1 MTAQFLPAQFL
12 PAKAMRKLSQALL
25 LSFGVTGLLQI
36 LPAQAA
42 TVTQCNEA
50 GLKAAIDSSADGG
63 KIVLDCGNSA
73 ITLGSELV
81 LNKNLTIDGQ
91 GAILDGR
98 DRTRIF
104 RTTKN
109 LTLQNLTLRKGKVNR
124 KAGNFSCEGGA
135 VHVTFGKLIL
145 EGVTLQ
151 DNFAPRGGA
160 VCGNWQADVEIR
172 DSTFMGNQAHQGG
185 ALYTNTSDLLV
196 RDSTFTNNATTVGQG
211 LNGIGGAIVTYNDLN
226 KSTPI
231 RVLNSRFEGNKSF
244 HEGGAA
250 FFNQSNG
257 VNLELRNS
265 TFVNN
270 HAQINNRTG
279 IGSGGAI
286 KLNHSGGKAL
296 AKAINVVFANNVAD
310 QEGGAVWAGGGNAN
324 LDLDFRQVTFYGNES
339 GRVPDPQKNET
350 GGGGIVLV
358 SRGTMKF
365 IKNTFAENQSGNET
379 SGAIYAASNV
389 DHSKVTVRN
398 AVFNNNCSR
407 KDIQGTPEVE
417 NCNHF
422 THSRTVRGNGNNISH
437 NPFSGGNVYEWPVN
451 QHAPTG
457 RAFPIT
463 QRTNVQDVQ
472 VRPYQDNGD
481 ATPDHPCSNVNAGAG
496 GSC

>member
-1 MTAQFLPAQFL
+1 
-12 PAKAMRKLSQALL
+12 MRKLSQTLL
-25 LSFGVTGLLQI
+25 LSLGIVGLVNA
-36 LPAQAA
+36 LPAEAN

-50 GLKAAIDSSADGG
+50 GLKAAIANTADGG
-63 KIVLDCGNSA
+63 KITLDCGSGA
-73 ITLGSELV
+73 IALNQEIV
-81 LNKNLTIDGQ
+81 LNKNLTIDGK
-91 GAILDGR
+91 GAIIDGR

-135 VHVTFGKLIL
+135 VHVTFGKLVL
-145 EGVTLQ
+145 NGVTLQ

-160 VCGNWQADVEIR
+160 VCGNWQADVEVR
-172 DSTFMGNQAHQGG
+172 NSTFTGNTAHQGG
-185 ALYTNTSDLLV
+185 AVYTNTTDLLIHS
-196 RDSTFTNNATTVGQG
+196 STFTNNSTTIGQG
-211 LNGIGGAIVTYNDLN
+211 LNGIGGALLTFNDLN
-226 KSTPI
+226 KGTPI
-231 RVLNSRFEGNKSF
+231 TIINSRFDGNKSF

-250 FFNQSNG
+250 FLNQANG
-257 VNLELRNS
+257 VNVELRNS

-270 HAQINNRTG
+270 HARINRQTG

-286 KLNHSGGKAL
+286 KLNHAGGKSL
-296 AKAINVVFANNVAD
+296 AKATNVVFANNVAD

-358 SRGTMKF
+358 SRGSMKF
-365 IKNTFAENQSGNET
+365 IRNTFANNQSGNET
-379 SGAIYAASNV
+379 SGAIYAGGNV

-398 AVFNNNCSR
+398 AVFNNNCSV

-422 THSRTVRGNGNNISH
+422 THSRTVRGQGNNITH
-437 NPFSGGNVYEWPVN
+437 NPFNGGNVYEWPVN
-451 QHAPTG
+451 QHAPSG

-463 QRTNVQDVQ
+463 GRTNVQDVQ

-481 ATPDHPCSNVNAGAG
+481 ATPDHPCSNVNAGSG
-496 GSC
+496 GAC